1 MDLVSQDRSLKLT
14 AQFKQ
19 TANSNVRSEV
29 PEDIIRGLADRIK
42 AGFSKEE
49 AIQVIENLL
58 DAKNQRES
66 LELMNRLFEARSHAL
81 RTFLLD
87 ILAQKRDE
95 LKLTEEEFEPIK
107 QFLRQ
112 KRVKNLLSLE
122 EFTAALE
129 RITNEETEKQQD
141 IEISYADK
149 EREIKEEL
157 ELIKLQA
164 DAEQMKLLKDRQTRE
179 RIFMF
184 AHLMNAMEE
193 GDQMKNYLKKSISEA
208 ERELNQFKLYQ
219 DKEKAQRMQELQEEH
234 DQRLADLAE
243 RQERLVNVDEM
254 LKKDEAKHVERFR
267 RQREEMLARKL
278 ADQQRELLKDM
289 TQKDVDEM
297 LEKHKKELAAMDEV
311 LEEEQARQLERMR
324 ERMKNRTAARAKEN
338 VARQIKLAEIQR
350 QKQHESEQA
359 KLYEQAGGDLATSV
373 AIERRK
379 EQLNRLVEKAAL
391 MQRQCQKQCYSRKI
405 YFKRH
410 IANQQKLNAFLGRGI
425 LVEWESSKGDDD
437 ETAMSMLSL
446 KTDDLKEQI
455 ND

>member
-391 MQRQCQKQCYSRKI
+391 M
-405 YFKRH
+405 
-410 IANQQKLNAFLGRGI
+410 
-425 LVEWESSKGDDD
+425 
-437 ETAMSMLSL
+437 
-446 KTDDLKEQI
+446 
-455 ND
+455 